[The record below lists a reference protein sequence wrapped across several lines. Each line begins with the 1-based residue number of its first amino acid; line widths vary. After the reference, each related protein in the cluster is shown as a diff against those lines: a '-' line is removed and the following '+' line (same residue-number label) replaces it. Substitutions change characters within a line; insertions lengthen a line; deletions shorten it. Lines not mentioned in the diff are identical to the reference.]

1 MVKLKNPE
9 INSILFEIEEEIRI
23 GEERELNDFAEAK
36 QYYEEE
42 LENQRYQEWRKQEE
56 LKRAKQKSADAAE
69 EIVYQ
74 FGGGKNAFQLS
85 VSYYQTEYLK
95 LFPEGQTRVRKGGHL
110 EIAENKT
117 DCIELKLS
125 ADGVDFYSVKQKRM
139 EDAHEGWD
147 CFEGVYSTW
156 LDAEKEVDMERG
168 IAEKLYKD
176 NSVEAITAKACLQ
189 HIAGNPIIDK
199 IKQIMEDIPQKD
211 EAKVAETGVATDKID
226 TRLGKIRNKL
236 AKGVD
241 AVTKMTGMQKIAQKT
256 LHKNIAIEPISAKAG
271 VKKFEKNVDK
281 VIDKIVSNKKVKD

>member
-9 INSILFEIEEEIRI
+9 INSILFEMEEEIRI

-42 LENQRYQEWRKQEE
+42 LENQRYQEWRQ
-56 LKRAKQKSADAAE
+56 KRKMKNVAPEKT
-69 EIVYQ
+69 VYQ
-74 FGGGKNAFQLS
+74 FGGGKNSFQLS
-85 VSYYQTEYLK
+85 VSCYQTEYLK
-95 LFPEGQTRVRKGGHL
+95 LIPEGQTRVRKGGHL
-110 EIAENKT
+110 ETAENKT

-125 ADGVDFYSVKQKRM
+125 ANGVDFYSVKQKRM